1 MSDDNYIETKQEDGS
16 IDQVSL
22 YDIVQFENE
31 KPAENAQCW
40 QLFLVFFIVESMVG

>member
-1 MSDDNYIETKQEDGS
+1 MSDYNYIETEQEDGS

-31 KPAENAQCW
+31 EYAVLKIKDA
-40 QLFLVFFIVESMVG
+40 